1 MDTTQDW
8 TATRISYLKAL
19 KTPSD
24 AQRVLVQLYELPQR
38 SSKQDRE
45 LATLLKLEK
54 INEKAEAARQA
65 AHRILHEKRILD
77 RKEREHRLIQVGAL
91 TEIASIDR
99 LDRGVLLGAFLH
111 LAEQLAGDHAGTL
124 GQQFKFRGDA
134 LLKQREAAR
143 SKTAANA

>member
-54 INEKAEAARQA
+54 INETLEV
-65 AHRILHEKRILD
+65 I
-77 RKEREHRLIQVGAL
+77 
-91 TEIASIDR
+91 
-99 LDRGVLLGAFLH
+99 RGLVSDIEEDIHPRPAT
-111 LAEQLAGDHAGTL
+111 A
-124 GQQFKFRGDA
+124 KS
-134 LLKQREAAR
+134 LKAR
-143 SKTAANA
+143 SDRDD